1 MTAQATV
8 PVMIRTGRKKPLTSN
23 VTYQF
28 QDDHLSIKLQVLMPL
43 EGKFFAGS
51 PRGKEER

>member
-1 MTAQATV
+1 
-8 PVMIRTGRKKPLTSN
+8 MIRTGRKKPLTSN
-23 VTYQF
+23 VTYQL